1 MRTRSSVDEAV
12 AELRTRVSKLP
23 TVVDNLEETEARQ
36 EIFNSQIDA
45 LKSAQT
51 LLQSDA
57 AGKKNNAEALAE
69 VKRLLDGLAQEASVA
84 GHGFK

>member
-1 MRTRSSVDEAV
+1 M